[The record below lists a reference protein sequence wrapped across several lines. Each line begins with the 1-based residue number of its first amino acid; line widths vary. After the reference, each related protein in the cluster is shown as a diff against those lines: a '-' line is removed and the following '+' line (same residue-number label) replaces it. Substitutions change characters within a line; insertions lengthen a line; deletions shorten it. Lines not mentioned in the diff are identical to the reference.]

1 MVANEEFR
9 ANAAAAGFP
18 CPNVVVDG
26 EVLESD
32 PPHRLVTTWRMLMDP
47 TCIAEGFTTIIH
59 EITPVDDG
67 ACLLTLTHVIDA
79 RLPTIADLVSGN
91 MDRRGDGGG
100 GGHAWVLSDLKSLS
114 ETGSGLGG

>member
-67 ACLLTLTHVIDA
+67 ACLLTLTHVMDA
-79 RLPTIADLVSGN
+79 RHPTIADLVSGN
-91 MDRRGDGGG
+91 MDRRGGRRR